1 MMERCLNDEV
11 TGGGGERS
19 LDEKLDGF
27 KFKHPNGFTWQITVG
42 IELHRLCLRD
52 YPQLERRADEI
63 RPPLINSTCSVTW
76 PDGELIE
83 EVRHAIPPK
92 LLPR

>member
-1 MMERCLNDEV
+1 MMESSLNYEV
-11 TGGGGERS
+11 AGGGGERS

-27 KFKHPNGFTWQITVG
+27 EVETPSGTLQINGG

-63 RPPLINSTCSVTW
+63 RPPLINSTCSVIW
-76 PDGELIE
+76 SGGELAE
-83 EVRHAIPPK
+83 EVRHGIPPK

>member
-1 MMERCLNDEV
+1 MMERSLNDEV
-11 TGGGGERS
+11 AGGGGEWS
-19 LDEKLDGF
+19 LDEKLDGWF
-27 KFKHPNGFTWQITVG
+27 KCPNGAWQITGG
-42 IELHRLCLRD
+42 IELHRLCFAD

-63 RPPLINSTCSVTW
+63 RPPFINSTCSVIW
-76 PDGELIE
+76 PDGELAE

>member
-1 MMERCLNDEV
+1 MVECCLNDEV
-11 TGGGGERS
+11 AGGGGERS
-19 LDEKLDGF
+19 LDEKLDDF
-27 KFKHPNGFTWQITVG
+27 EAKSPNGDTWQITGG
-42 IELHRLCLRD
+42 IELHWLCLTD

-63 RPPLINSTCSVTW
+63 RPPFINSTCSVILS
-76 PDGELIE
+76 DGKLME

>member
-1 MMERCLNDEV
+1 MMESSLNDEV
-11 TGGGGERS
+11 AGGGGERS

-27 KFKHPNGFTWQITVG
+27 EVETPSGTLQITGG
-42 IELHRLCLRD
+42 IQLHRLCLTD

-63 RPPLINSTCSVTW
+63 RPPFINSTCSVTW
-76 PDGELIE
+76 PDGELMD

>member
-1 MMERCLNDEV
+1 MMESSLNDEV
-11 TGGGGERS
+11 AGGGGERS
-19 LDEKLDGF
+19 LDEKLDDFAF
-27 KFKHPNGFTWQITVG
+27 KSPNDGTFKITGG
-42 IELHRLCLRD
+42 IELHRLCFTD

-63 RPPLINSTCSVTW
+63 RPPFINSTCSVIW
-76 PDGELIE
+76 PGGELIE